1 MATAFIESQASCTT
15 PFLAKALKSIFST
28 VLVARVVSRPLS
40 FYPSS
45 RRIASFAQARTLR
58 HLFLRARKG

>member
-45 RRIASFAQARTLR
+45 RRIASFAQA
-58 HLFLRARKG
+58 